1 MMARTIP
8 ILFLIACA
16 SKGGSGPPNGSTD
29 GGTGSGS
36 GSGSGD
42 FGSPDAGSSAVLT
55 GTVYFIPDTTTK
67 FPDVST
73 MPPQGTLYATQ
84 LNIPPQDWQKSI
96 IGDRLEW
103 FAIRYTGI
111 FNAVTTGDY
120 KFRLYSDDGS
130 LLYVDG
136 NKVIDDDGLHS
147 GMEVIGTVNLA
158 AGSHKVQVDYFQ
170 GPRYFLALQLWM
182 TPPGGTEDFFHPS
195 APF

>member
-73 MPPQGTLYATQ
+73 MPPQGTL
-84 LNIPPQDWQKSI
+84 
-96 IGDRLEW
+96 
-103 FAIRYTGI
+103 

-120 KFRLYSDDGS
+120 KFRLYSDDAS